1 MTIKGLLFDKDGTLL
16 DFHLTWIPVNRLVVQ
31 ALTGGDPELSD
42 RLLEAAG
49 HDPRTNQVRPGT
61 LLAVGN
67 SAQIAARWAEFL
79 PGREVGALA
88 AEIDRLFAA
97 GGETHAVPVTEL
109 APLFARLKERG
120 LKLGVATS
128 DSLQGI
134 RASLAPFGILEL
146 LDFLAGH
153 DSGHGIKPQP
163 GMVRAFCAAIGLAPA
178 EVAVIGDN
186 LHDLEMGRRAGA
198 GLLVGVLSGTGVRPE
213 LARHADHVIDSVE
226 ELEALLDRV
235 E

>member
-49 HDPRTNQVRPGT
+49 HDPRTNRVRPGT
-61 LLAVGN
+61 LLAAGN

-79 PGREVGALA
+79 PGREVGALT

-97 GGETHAVPVTEL
+97 GGEAHAAPVTEL

-128 DSLQGI
+128 DSVQGI

-146 LDFLAGH
+146 LDFLAGY
-153 DSGHGIKPQP
+153 DSGHGVKPGP
-163 GMVRAFCAAIGLAPA
+163 GMVQAFCAAAGLAPA

-213 LARHADHVIDSVE
+213 LAPHADHVIESVE

-235 E
+235 G